1 MATYIG
7 FSTKNVN
14 NVRNFVGTGTDGGSG
29 LLPKPYQSGK
39 KFKLTDEQLVIED
52 FINALNIPQGQ
63 KPGKPSYGTTLW
75 SFIFEPNTL
84 DVRQALTAEITRV
97 AQLDPRI
104 NLNSVEVY
112 NQDHGIF
119 IELEMA
125 VIPINKAL
133 TFSIF
138 FDPKTNSAFGS

>member
-14 NVRNFVGTGTDGGSG
+14 AIRKTVPTGTDGGSNI
-29 LLPKPYQSGK
+29 LAKSSSRK
-39 KFKLTDEQLVIED
+39 RFKLTDEELVIND

-84 DVRQALTAEITRV
+84 DVRQALANEVKRV

-104 NLNSVEVY
+104 ELNSLEVY
-112 NQDHGIF
+112 NQDHGIL
-119 IELEMA
+119 IQLEMA
-125 VIPINKAL
+125 IAPFNDVM
-133 TFSIF
+133 TFDLF
-138 FDPKTNSAFGS
+138 FDPKTNSVFGS

>member
-7 FSTKNVN
+7 FSTKNANAIRKTVP
-14 NVRNFVGTGTDGGSG
+14 TGTDGGSTV
-29 LLPKPYQSGK
+29 LSKPLSK
-39 KFKLTDEQLVIED
+39 KRFKLTDEQLVIND

-84 DVRQALTAEITRV
+84 DVRQSLANEVKRV

-104 NLNSVEVY
+104 ELNSLEVY
-112 NQDHGIF
+112 NQDHGIL
-119 IELEMA
+119 IQLEMA
-125 VIPINKAL
+125 VAPFNNAM
-133 TFSIF
+133 TFDLF
-138 FDPKTNSAFGS
+138 FDPKTNSVFGS